1 MNSKADVYRNLQKHL
16 DKMPVGYPATESGVE
31 LRLLNFL
38 FTPEQAE
45 IALGLD
51 HKFRTVEQISERVKH
66 LGISV
71 QDLETRLEEMV
82 DRGNTYRKKKDGAKY
97 YANIPLVI
105 GMIEL
110 AGSRLTPEILRDTND
125 YFQEGF
131 AAAYTSTKVPQTRV
145 IPVGKSITAEHRIGT
160 YDELRDLIEKAGDR
174 IRVGECMCRNG
185 MKMAEQPC
193 KVTERQETCMAFLD
207 FADMVGEKGWGRA
220 ITKEE
225 ALEIAAKNEEDGL
238 VLQPANEQEPEFLC
252 SCCGDCC
259 GILRTAKAMPR
270 PAHVVASNFYA
281 ASDPETCTA
290 CETCIDRCQMD
301 AVELRDDTAVVNL
314 DRCIGC
320 GVCVPTCPSEA
331 IQLVKKEQEIVP
343 PKDMEALYQAIMD
356 QKGIA

>member
-1 MNSKADVYRNLQKHL
+1 MDNKADVYRNLQKHL
-16 DKMPVGYPATESGVE
+16 DNMPVGYPATKSGVE
-31 LRLLNFL
+31 LRLLKFL

-51 HKFRTVEQISERVKH
+51 HKFRTVEQIHERVKH
-66 LGISV
+66 LGISI
-71 QDLETRLEEMV
+71 QDLGARLEDMV
-82 DRGNTYRKKKDGAKY
+82 ERGNTYRKKKDGVKF

-105 GMIEL
+105 GMVEL
-110 AGSRLTPEILRDTND
+110 AGPRLTPEAMQDMHA

-131 AAAYTSTKVPQTRV
+131 AAEYISTRIPQTRV

-160 YDELRDLIEKAGDR
+160 YDELRAVIEKAGDR

-185 MKMAEQPC
+185 RKMAGQAC
-193 KVTERQETCMAFLD
+193 NVTTRSETCMAFLD
-207 FADMVGEKGWGRA
+207 FADMIAEKGWGRQ

-259 GILRTAKAMPR
+259 GILVTAKMAPR
-270 PAHVVASNFYA
+270 PVDVVASNYYA
-281 ASDPETCTA
+281 VSDPELCTA

-301 AVELRDDTAVVNL
+301 AVALKNDTAVVNL

-331 IQLVKKEQEIVP
+331 IQLVKKDREIVP

-356 QKGIA
+356 QKGI